1 MSKIGQQKHR
11 SVLVI
16 TTSGGGGHLQAAKAK
31 YLDEQLKN
39 PHVKIIVKD
48 ILREAG
54 GKAFGRFMINIWDAA
69 QRKGNVRTL
78 EFWAKNVLSFDIVFS
93 VPIFF
98 QILFKL
104 IAKDIDH
111 VIDTQ
116 PLCLASIVG
125 AVKIYRFFTKKDV
138 IIEKVLTELPTN
150 YASHYLKPIKR
161 LRKKNR
167 SLVKLVTTEPLLAK
181 NETAEGF
188 WQKYCGLSESFVSYG
203 DFPIRP
209 SFKKYQNKKLHKETF
224 SLHIT
229 LKSQEEKKIFK
240 DVLKIGK
247 TKGTF
252 KGDHLDLAIEPHWK
266 VTTLMLGSQ
275 PTQEATLQ
283 YVENFINVIKNDLLK
298 EKKHLLFVF
307 CSKKKFETVPLQK
320 RIHELVTHFVDFPQN
335 LTIIPMSSQDDD
347 VIAPLYFRSDA
358 TLTKAGGVTA
368 MELIAAAR
376 GQIWIHHENTFNPF
390 EKLLFDNPF
399 FTLSSYKGM
408 PKWEYGNAT
417 YLEEI
422 KGAQMVT
429 PETFSEASRSFL
441 SSG

>member
-1 MSKIGQQKHR
+1 MTN
-11 SVLVI
+11 V
-16 TTSGGGGHLQAAKAK
+16 
-31 YLDEQLKN
+31 
-39 PHVKIIVKD
+39 
-48 ILREAG
+48 
-54 GKAFGRFMINIWDAA
+54 WDAA
-69 QRKGNVRTL
+69 QRRGNVRTL
-78 EFWAKNVLSFDIVFS
+78 EFWAKNVPIFDCVFS
-93 VPIFF
+93 IPVFF
-98 QILFKL
+98 QIFFRL
-104 IAKDIDH
+104 IQCDIDH

-116 PLCLASIVG
+116 PLCLSSIVK
-125 AVKIYRFFTKKDV
+125 AVSLYRFFSKKPV
-138 IIEKVLTELPTN
+138 VIEKVLTELPTN

-161 LRKKNR
+161 LRKKKR
-167 SLVKLVTTEPLLAK
+167 SLVKLVTTAPLLSK
-181 NETAEGF
+181 DETAEGF

-209 SFKKYQNKKLHKETF
+209 NFKKYQNKKLHKETF
-224 SLHIT
+224 PLQIT
-229 LKSQEEKKIFK
+229 LKSAKEKLLLK
-240 DVLKIGK
+240 DTLRIGK

-252 KGDHLDLAIEPHWK
+252 KGDQLTLLIEPTWK

-283 YVENFINVIKNDLLK
+283 YVRNFIEVIKNDK
-298 EKKHLLFVF
+298 IKHKKHVFFVF
-307 CSKKKFETVPLQK
+307 CSKKKFETTPLQK
-320 RIHELVTHFVDFPQN
+320 RIHDLILQMKDFPEN
-335 LTIIPMSSQDDD
+335 LTIIPMSSQGDE

-390 EKLLFDNPF
+390 ERLLFDNPF

-417 YLEEI
+417 YLEET

-429 PETFSEASRSFL
+429 PETFPEASRSFL